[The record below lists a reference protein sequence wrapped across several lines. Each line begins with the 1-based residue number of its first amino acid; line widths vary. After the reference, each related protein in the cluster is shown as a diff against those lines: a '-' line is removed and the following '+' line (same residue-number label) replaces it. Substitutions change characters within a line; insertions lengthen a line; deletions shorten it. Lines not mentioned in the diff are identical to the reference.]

1 MHEGDA
7 YTGADPPEGNRKG
20 MPLISSVRGVL
31 SALCTRPIVVKSTG
45 ADLFPI
51 RIYSLLS
58 RFQKHGF
65 RFALSA
71 RGYQVVISSST
82 PR

>member
-1 MHEGDA
+1 MHQGDA

-20 MPLISSVRGVL
+20 MQLISSVRDVL
-31 SALCTRPIVVKSTG
+31 SALRTRLIVVKSMG
-45 ADLFPI
+45 EDLFPI

-58 RFQKHGF
+58 RFQRHGF

-71 RGYQVVISSST
+71 RGCQVVISSST
-82 PR
+82 LG